1 MRRIPCS
8 AFWTLLALSC
18 CGAASAQMVPDGVYA
33 GGYEASDIPATD
45 AEAAR
50 FLTQASFGPTKSDI
64 AHVKSIG
71 YAAWIDEQMALPATL
86 AQPYLAA
93 LTPPNPPGLTQGF
106 RVDRWFNTAAVG
118 TDQLR
123 QRTAY
128 A

>member
-8 AFWTLLALSC
+8 AFWALLALAC

-33 GGYEASDIPATD
+33 GGYEAPDIPATD

-50 FLTQASFGPTKSDI
+50 FLTQASFGPTKADI
-64 AHVKSIG
+64 AHVRSIG
-71 YAAWIDEQMALPATL
+71 YGAWIDEQMALPATL
-86 AQPYLAA
+86 AEPYLAA
-93 LTPPNPPGLTQGF
+93 LAPPAPGLNQGY

-123 QRTAY
+123 QRMAY
-128 A
+128 AL